1 MTDIFSQDTVLVVDD
16 QPANLKVLL
25 TVLQEA
31 DFHVL
36 IADSGKRAL
45 QLVSRKRPDIILLDV
60 MMPGIDGFETCRR
73 LKKDPATSTIP
84 VIFMTALNSLDD
96 ELHGFE
102 AGGVDYIT
110 KPFHQQKVLA
120 RLRAHLTIQH
130 QQRIIVEKKEQL
142 EQALGEIKQLS
153 GILPICCR
161 CKKVRDDD
169 GYWQQVELYITEH
182 SDAEFTHGFCPDC
195 YGDEIERIATHQKEL
210 EKQKK
215 NQESN
220 TLP

>member
-1 MTDIFSQDTVLVVDD
+1 MTDISSQDTVLVVDD

-25 TVLQEA
+25 KVLLKA
-31 DFHVL
+31 DFHIL
-36 IADSGKRAL
+36 IANSGERAL
-45 QLVSRKRPDIILLDV
+45 QLVSRKLPDIILLDV
-60 MMPGIDGFETCRR
+60 MMPGINGFETCRR
-73 LKKDPATSTIP
+73 LKADPATTAIP

-120 RLRAHLTIQH
+120 RLRAHLTIRR
-130 QQRIIVEKKEQL
+130 QQLIILEKKVQL
-142 EQALGEIKQLS
+142 ERALLEIKQLS

-161 CKKVRDDD
+161 CKKVRDDN
-169 GYWQQVELYITEH
+169 GYWKQVEQYISEH

-195 YGDEIERIATHQKEL
+195 YEEEIDRIAAY
-210 EKQKK
+210 KK
-215 NQESN
+215 NLAEQKNDTECQH
-220 TLP
+220 LP